1 MKKTCITIG
10 AEGYALY
17 AGIDAVYGGWILETG
32 GDPTTLNE
40 LEEFE
45 AEADIASI
53 NAIIAAPNTP
63 WEEVDEDDLEYIQE
77 WLEIWHCI

>member
-1 MKKTCITIG
+1 MPESMPSM
-10 AEGYALY
+10 A
-17 AGIDAVYGGWILETG
+17 AGSWRPAAF
-32 GDPTTLNE
+32 PSTLNE
-40 LEEFE
+40 LVEVE